1 MKAKAVDRFSP
12 EVLPPLSLML
22 ITHARNIG
30 IKFSTKSLMMN
41 PNMKVLFI
49 SYENFFPLGCFYT
62 HGSFSKR
69 RVKGSPKIK
78 IVR

>member
-12 EVLPPLSLML
+12 DVLPPLTHML

-30 IKFSTKSLMMN
+30 MKFSTKSLMMN

-49 SYENFFPLGCFYT
+49 S
-62 HGSFSKR
+62 
-69 RVKGSPKIK
+69 
-78 IVR
+78 